1 MKRGFVFLF
10 WNLTIA
16 FAYKEF
22 NVSLSELQECK
33 EYKIQ
38 TRSGYLYKKFYEIE
52 SDFNNANNHTDYLI
66 RLKFYVQTTNDAH
79 ILLSTTDH
87 PGPKDRVYEIVI
99 GAGGNTFSI
108 IRDNLKRGRLDYK
121 HQGGILSS
129 LEIVPIEITQNIGG
143 RLEINIPGLDDQPHL
158 AYNDSK
164 PVLVKYV
171 AFSSFGETPAKWYF
185 DCKFDGFGKSFER
198 IYRLC
203 IKELSIFQSMK

>member
-1 MKRGFVFLF
+1 MKRGFFFLF

-22 NVSLSELQECK
+22 NVSLSDLQDCK
-33 EYKIQ
+33 DYKIQ
-38 TRSGYLYKKFYEIE
+38 TRSGYVYKKFYEIE
-52 SDFNNANNHTDYLI
+52 SDFINANNHSDYLI

-129 LEIVPIEITQNIGG
+129 LEIVPIEITQNMGG
-143 RLEINIPGLDDQPHL
+143 RLEINIPGLDGQPHL
-158 AYNDSK
+158 AYNDSQ

-185 DCKFDGFGKSFER
+185 DCKFDGFGENFKKIWS
-198 IYRLC
+198 LC
-203 IKELSIFQSMK
+203 